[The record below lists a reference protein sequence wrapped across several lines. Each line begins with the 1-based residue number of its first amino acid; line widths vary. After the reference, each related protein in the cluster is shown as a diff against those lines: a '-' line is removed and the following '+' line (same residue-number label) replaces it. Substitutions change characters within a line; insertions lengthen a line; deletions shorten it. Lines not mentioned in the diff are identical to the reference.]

1 MLIGYMRVSK
11 ADGSQAT
18 DLQRGEDTEDQLAGG
33 GRGVNGRAVPGQHLE
48 ADAASG
54 QVMDGID
61 QMAQVA
67 PEPIQFPNDQ
77 RVAWP

>member
-1 MLIGYMRVSK
+1 
-11 ADGSQAT
+11 
-18 DLQRGEDTEDQLAGG
+18 
-33 GRGVNGRAVPGQHLE
+33 
-48 ADAASG
+48 
-54 QVMDGID
+54 MDGID